1 MRLNSVIL
9 AINMNP
15 FRIIILLL
23 LTISLGMMGYIVL
36 VVIPDRQT
44 EYAQYQ
50 STLQMARF
58 NERND
63 AHQARMDQIAPRT
76 EGGDLKTA
84 SDELAQAQL
93 AREAALAE
101 AEERNIIAAARA
113 KEEQA
118 AAEAAAAAEREK
130 KATQGFEMIGEVVS
144 YDKEWAT
151 IIINPIQGAII
162 TNGLRIAV
170 MQQAGIICEATV
182 DTKDEISGQII
193 ATMQMSKIGNT
204 EPKSPAMGDKVIV
217 SPFESSADIR
227 NAGDSYP
234 DTSTPVATPVSEGLQ
249 DVEGTLVPLP

>member
-1 MRLNSVIL
+1 
-9 AINMNP
+9 MNP

-23 LTISLGMMGYIVL
+23 LSISLCMMCYIIL

-50 STLQMARF
+50 STLQLARF

-63 AHQARMDQIAPRT
+63 AHQARMNQIAPRT
-76 EGGDLKTA
+76 EAGDLKAA
-84 SDELAQAQL
+84 SEEVAQAQL

-101 AEERNIIAAARA
+101 AEERNILAAARA

-130 KATQGFEMIGEVVS
+130 QASQGFEMIGEVAS
-144 YDKEWAT
+144 YDEEWAT
-151 IIINPIQGAII
+151 IIINPSAGAIV
-162 TNGLRIAV
+162 TAGLRIAI

-193 ATMQMSKIGNT
+193 ATMQTSKIGNT
-204 EPKSPAMGDKVIV
+204 TPKSPAIGDKVVV

-227 NAGDSYP
+227 NADDSYP
-234 DTSTPVATPVSEGLQ
+234 DSGTPAAIPVSEGLQ